1 MERKRKIE
9 VVWEGPSVVKY
20 KVTDTL
26 RMESVGAGVG
36 MSEEEVR
43 ELVSRP
49 AGSKYALEEITGALN
64 WVRRAMMSELGTE
77 ITIAPDCTRC
87 RRPLSTHTPDTVC
100 VAEEVDGACH
110 EARGKRAHSAC
121 KTQSAAWR
129 LRQTL

>member
-1 MERKRKIE
+1 M
-9 VVWEGPSVVKY
+9 VWEGPSVIKY

-49 AGSKYALEEITGALN
+49 AGSKYALEEITSALN
-64 WVRRAMMSELGTE
+64 WVRRAMMNELGTE

-100 VAEEVDGACH
+100 VAEEVEDT
-110 EARGKRAHSAC
+110 RVYIKV
-121 KTQSAAWR
+121 
-129 LRQTL
+129 